1 MNGNVPLFS
10 PDLAYSSHGYNASFF
25 ELFAAQEK
33 AHFWFRVRNDLIIW
47 AFRKYGKTISSF
59 MEIGC
64 GTGFVL
70 QGIAR
75 SFPNVN
81 LVGSEI
87 YPEGIRFASE
97 RLNGRANFLQMDARY
112 IPFDA
117 EFDAVGAFD
126 LIEHIEDD
134 HAVLQ
139 QICKALKHKGLLFIT
154 VPQHRWLWSP
164 VDTNACH
171 VRRYSKR
178 ELHKKVAMAGFVI
191 LRSTSFVSSL
201 LPLML
206 ISRMFKRVNNTQASE
221 LQTELNINP
230 VLNRIF
236 EVLLRIETGL
246 IKKEISLPFGG
257 SRLIVAIKI

>member
-1 MNGNVPLFS
+1 MNSDVPLFS
-10 PDLAYSSHGYNASFF
+10 PDLAYNSHGYNASFF

-33 AHFWFRVRNDLIIW
+33 AHFWFRARNDLIVW
-47 AFRKYGKTISSF
+47 ALGKYGKTISSF

-64 GTGFVL
+64 GTRFVL

-75 SFPNVN
+75 SFPSVN

-87 YPEGIRFASE
+87 YPEGISFASE
-97 RLNGRANFLQMDARY
+97 RLNDRANFLQMDARH

-126 LIEHIEDD
+126 LMEHIEDD

-139 QICKALKHKGLLFIT
+139 QICKALKHKGLLFVT
-154 VPQHRWLWSP
+154 VPHHRWLWSP

-178 ELHKKVAMAGFVI
+178 ELHEKLATAGFAV

-206 ISRMFKRVNNTQASE
+206 ISRWFKRVRNTQTSE

-230 VLNRIF
+230 ILNRAF
-236 EVLLRIETGL
+236 EFLLRIEMGF
-246 IKKEISLPFGG
+246 IKKGISLPFGG